1 MLPARARMTPRIF
14 IRIPLRSMPFR
25 ARPAHGEAY
34 VFACLVVA
42 AHFAETLAPQ
52 LRQRGFTDLTKY
64 LPAGHVL
71 LAGDDAAIRQHGHAR
86 GQPAARAPAPGRHVG
101 DGDVRDLP

>member
-1 MLPARARMTPRIF
+1 MLPARARMTPRVF

-34 VFACLVVA
+34 VFAGLMVTAHVA
-42 AHFAETLAPQ
+42 KAFAPN
-52 LRQRGFTDLTKY
+52 LRQRGFTDLAKY

-71 LAGDDAAIRQHGHAR
+71 LAGDDAAVRQHGHAR
-86 GQPAARAPAPGRHVG
+86 RQPAARASARWRHV
-101 DGDVRDLP
+101 R